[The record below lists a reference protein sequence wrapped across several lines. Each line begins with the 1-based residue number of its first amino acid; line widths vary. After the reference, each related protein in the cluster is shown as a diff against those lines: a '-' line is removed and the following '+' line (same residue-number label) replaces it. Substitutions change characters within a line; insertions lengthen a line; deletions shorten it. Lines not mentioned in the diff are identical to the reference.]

1 MGSGG
6 FSRSLVM
13 PLGSPRV
20 LEKRDL
26 MIQALTHA
34 RSLTHVC
41 HIPLCVSEQSDHT
54 SHFILTGHYSAR
66 VFTSM
71 STSHPPIAPPIE
83 PLAAL
88 KIHPPPITYSETM
101 PPPSTAPRKRKLV
114 PSTAAASSP
123 STASGDAEDED
134 PEYAPEPSTSKRA
147 AKSKAKAGPG
157 RALSREAL
165 RKANHSM
172 IERRRRE
179 KINAALG
186 GAQADG
192 TWFRRFWRQGR
203 RVQARGERGD

>member
-1 MGSGG
+1 
-6 FSRSLVM
+6 
-13 PLGSPRV
+13 
-20 LEKRDL
+20 
-26 MIQALTHA
+26 MIQAVTHA

-123 STASGDAEDED
+123 STASGEAEDED

-186 GAQADG
+186 ELRQMVPGLGDSGGKGGEFKLEVSEVVEHVLMSGSRADS
-192 TWFRRFWRQGR
+192 R
-203 RVQARGERGD
+203 AHA